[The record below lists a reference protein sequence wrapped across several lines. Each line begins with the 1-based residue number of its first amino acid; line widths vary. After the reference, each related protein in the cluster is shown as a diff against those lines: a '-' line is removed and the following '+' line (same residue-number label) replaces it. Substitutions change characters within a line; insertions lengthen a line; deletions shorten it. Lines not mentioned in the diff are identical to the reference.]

1 MQRRKTG
8 GVVRIAAAAA
18 LVAAA
23 GCAESGDHL
32 LVRTPP
38 QGGGLFERYVSL
50 GNSITAG
57 MISSGLTAETQQQAY
72 PVLLAQA
79 AGAEFGVP
87 LLVAGTPGCPVPLAG
102 PLTPST
108 EQPVC
113 VRAVPAPRVVQNVAV
128 PNARIADLFRIPAGE
143 VAGLHTLLV
152 GHQTQA
158 EAMISA
164 RPTFVSV
171 WIGNNDALAAAI
183 SGVLGPH
190 AAGAPPALTPLAEF
204 QASVNQLATAIQAAG
219 PAGAMLVGVVDPVI
233 AVPLLQPGAFF
244 FAARDAQGRF
254 QGKPVNLNCSPLTAL
269 GQLNPLARNLVS
281 FRILADPNL
290 PEINCDPA
298 AYGGRHLL
306 DTQEQAIVR
315 QRVADYNTA
324 LAAAAAT
331 HGWLFVD
338 PNQILGQYLMQ
349 RDADGRYPWL
359 RKCQDL
365 ATAATPLQLQ
375 AAVLNS
381 CPVTGPTAAPTFFG
395 ALMSHDGVH
404 PSAAAHS
411 IFAGRFA
418 AAINAQ
424 YGTSLAPAAN

>member
-8 GVVRIAAAAA
+8 GVLRIAALAAI
-18 LVAAA
+18 VAAA
-23 GCAESGDHL
+23 GCADSGDHL

-38 QGGGLFERYVSL
+38 QGGALFERYVAL

-57 MISSGLTAETQQQAY
+57 MISSGLTAETQMQAY

-87 LLVAGTPGCPVPLAG
+87 LLVPGPGCPVPLAG

-113 VRAVPAPRVVQNVAV
+113 VRAVPAPRVVQNLAV
-128 PNARIADLFRIPAGE
+128 PGVRIADLFRIPPGDL
-143 VAGLHTLLV
+143 AGLHTLLV

-158 EAMISA
+158 GAMISA
-164 RPTFVSV
+164 QPTFVSA
-171 WIGNNDALAAAI
+171 WIGNNDALLAAV

-204 QASVNQLATAIQAAG
+204 QASVDQLAAAIRAAG
-219 PAGAMLVGVVDPVI
+219 PQGVMLVGVVDPVI
-233 AVPLLQPGAFF
+233 AVPLLQPGAYF

-254 QGKPVNLNCSPLTAL
+254 QGVKPVNLNCSPVTAL
-269 GQLNPLARNLVS
+269 GQPNPLARNLVS
-281 FRILADPNL
+281 FRVLADPNI

-298 AYGGRHLL
+298 AYGGLHLL

-315 QRVADYNTA
+315 QRVADYNAA

-331 HGWLFVD
+331 NGWLFVD
-338 PNQILGQYLMQ
+338 PNLILGQYLME

-365 ATAATPLQLQ
+365 ATAATPAQLQ

-395 ALMSHDGVH
+395 TLMSHDGVH
-404 PSAAAHS
+404 PSAAAHRILTS
-411 IFAGRFA
+411 RFA
-418 AAINAQ
+418 AAINARH
-424 YGTSLAPAAN
+424 GTSLAAPAN

>member
-8 GVVRIAAAAA
+8 GVLRIAAIAA

-23 GCAESGDHL
+23 GCVDSGDHL

-38 QGGGLFERYVSL
+38 QGGALFERYVAL

-57 MISSGLTAETQQQAY
+57 MISSGLTAETQLQAY

-87 LLVAGTPGCPVPLAG
+87 LLVPGTAGCPVPFAG

-113 VRAVPAPRVVQNVAV
+113 ARAVPAPRVVQNLAV
-128 PNARIADLFRIPAGE
+128 PGVRIADLFRVPPGDL
-143 VAGLHTLLV
+143 AGLHTLLV

-158 EAMISA
+158 GAMISA
-164 RPTFVSV
+164 QPTFVSA
-171 WIGNNDALAAAI
+171 WIGNNDALAAAVG
-183 SGVLGPH
+183 GVLGPRE
-190 AAGAPPALTPLAEF
+190 AGAPPQLTPLADF
-204 QASVNQLATAIQAAG
+204 QASVDQLAAAIRAAA

-254 QGKPVNLNCSPLTAL
+254 QGKPVNLNCSPITAL
-269 GQLNPLARNLVS
+269 GQINPLARNLVS
-281 FRILADPNL
+281 FAIIGDIRF

-298 AYGGRHLL
+298 AQNGVHLL

-315 QRVADYNTA
+315 QRVADYNAA

-331 HGWLFVD
+331 NGWLFVD
-338 PNQILGQYLMQ
+338 PNLILGQYLME

-395 ALMSHDGVH
+395 TLMSHDGVH

-411 IFAGRFA
+411 ILASRFA
-418 AAINAQ
+418 TAINAR
-424 YGTSLAPAAN
+424 YGTSLAAAAN